1 MSRAIVRNSLGVA
14 LAAGLIIVGM
24 SRAQVEAQSHA
35 FEVVTVAEGL
45 ENPWSVAWLPNGDL
59 LITERPGR
67 LRVVR
72 EGVLL
77 PEPVPGVPAVRAR
90 GQGGLLEIAVHPDYA
105 SNQLVYMTIAKPSID
120 AEQAEGTTALVRARF
135 DGNQLTDVEEIFEA
149 RAWSTTG
156 GHYGSRIVFD
166 GEGHLFMTIGD
177 RQAPPLMA
185 TVREHPAQDRSNHQG
200 TILRLNLDGSVPADN
215 PFVGQAG
222 ILPEIWSWGHRSP
235 QGLAINPVTGDLW
248 ETEHGPMGGDEL
260 NLIRRGANYG
270 WPVTGFGINY
280 DGARIHL
287 AEITDEMEEPRH
299 FWVPSIATSGL
310 MFYDGD
316 QFPNWRGHA
325 FVGGLAGEQLVR
337 LPVDG
342 DEVLGRVVVLDNLG
356 RIRDIRQG
364 PDGFVYLAV
373 DSRQGDPT
381 RVVRLEPAD

>member
-1 MSRAIVRNSLGVA
+1 MSRAFVRHSLGVL
-14 LAAGLIIVGM
+14 LAAGLVAVGM
-24 SRAQVEAQSHA
+24 TQSRVDAQSHA

-45 ENPWSVAWLPNGDL
+45 QNPWSMDWLPNGDM

-72 EGVLL
+72 EGVLE

-105 SNQLVYMTIAKPSID
+105 SNQLVYMTIAKPSLD
-120 AEQAEGTTALVRARF
+120 PDQAEGTTALVRARF
-135 DGNQLTDVEEIFEA
+135 DGNQLTEVEEIFEA

-166 GEGHLFMTIGD
+166 GEGHLFMSIGD

-215 PFVGQAG
+215 PFVGQEG
-222 ILPEIWSWGHRSP
+222 ILPEIWSYGHRSP
-235 QGLAINPVTGDLW
+235 QGMAINPLTGDLW
-248 ETEHGPMGGDEL
+248 ENEHGPMGGDEL
-260 NLIRRGANYG
+260 NLIRPGANYG
-270 WPVTGFGINY
+270 WPVVGFGINY
-280 DGARIHL
+280 NGARIHL
-287 AEITDEMEEPRH
+287 SETSDEMEAPRH

-316 QFPNWRGHA
+316 QFPGWRGHA

-342 DEVLGRVVVLDNLG
+342 EDVLGRVVMLDNLG

-364 PDGFVYLAV
+364 PDGFIYVAV
-373 DSRQGDPT
+373 DSREGAPT